1 MVMFCF
7 LSCLTD
13 TENDCGA
20 DRQKRSAEQH
30 LYKMEIYPTQ

>member
-13 TENDCGA
+13 CGVHI
-20 DRQKRSAEQH
+20 QKKSAEQH
-30 LYKMEIYPTQ
+30 RYKMEIYPTR